1 MPRPKGVVATQAN
14 NLGGVKVS
22 AAHECLTAADR
33 HLTYLPLFH
42 TNAQIYSVMATLW
55 AGGSVILM
63 PRFSTSRFWPAAV
76 SHEATWSSMINF
88 SVQALLERSIPH
100 DHHFRMWGVPVL
112 SAKWE
117 DTFGIPMIAWWEI
130 GRANCRERGC
140 QYV

>member
-1 MPRPKGVVATQAN
+1 
-14 NLGGVKVS
+14 
-22 AAHECLTAADR
+22 
-33 HLTYLPLFH
+33 
-42 TNAQIYSVMATLW
+42 
-55 AGGSVILM
+55 M

-117 DTFGIPMIAWWEI
+117 DTFGIPMIAWWGMTETVTNGVVSEI
-130 GRANCRERGC
+130 QGRRRTRMVGRPATGYELRLQTDDPPGGADDSVRTEGGRGGKEGCR
-140 QYV
+140 

>member
-76 SHEATWSSMINF
+76 SPEAPWSSMINF
-88 SVQALLERSIPH
+88 SVQALIERSIPPAH
-100 DHHFRMWGVPVL
+100 PFRMWGVPML
-112 SAKWE
+112 STKWE
-117 DTFGIPMIAWWEI
+117 STSGVPMFAGW
-130 GRANCRERGC
+130 GLNRT
-140 QYV
+140 VT